1 MFLGLP
7 NHYSALTDL
16 SFYSSYDARYAETT
30 AELARDAIKAC
41 SREKYDAARK
51 ILEGVIADD
60 AKAGV
65 RLAQAASQ
73 GSPTPDPQR
82 RLGQINH
89 DIAQLQKALEKF
101 PPFPENCDKD
111 KRTGALMG
119 QPATPAGAGPVF
131 IGIPE
136 NYVASADLS
145 FFANG
150 MAWSLEPIYLAAE
163 EAIRQCDRAKFDVFK
178 DILAHMIA
186 SSEEAFAR
194 EAADAARAKFPDL
207 GSLEVVLRQRRH
219 DIAQLHRAYE
229 KLGKFEDRCPK
240 EKKVGALMD
249 VFIQGGAAL
258 AFQNGGFFRSLDTIG
273 DEQRDAFGGRTRSTG
288 VFGGGARLNVLKVN
302 PTFFVEARF
311 QTAFGAPSFQ
321 QTAGLSGLNAPGQA
335 PFGESL
341 VRENWGIP
349 LLLGTTWSLGNVGRL
364 GELGLDVYGGIT
376 IANWTQSLSG
386 GEAGT
391 PGTPS
396 YSVQQ
401 TRTSVD
407 PTFGV
412 GLRLPVID
420 FNGDGRADV
429 ILGVHGELAF
439 RQGSSVTTLSPSNS
453 GQTYTGW
460 VDSRTTAALMLRLSV
475 PLGGGPLFRVD

>member
-16 SFYSSYDARYAETT
+16 SFYSSYDALYAEAT
-30 AELARDAIKAC
+30 ADLARDAIKAC
-41 SREKYDAARK
+41 SREKYDNARK

-60 AKAGV
+60 AKAGA
-65 RLAQAASQ
+65 RMTLAVSQ
-73 GSPTPDPQR
+73 GSPLPDPQR

-89 DIAQLQKALEKF
+89 DIAQLKKALEKF
-101 PPFPENCDKD
+101 PPFPEDCKD

-119 QPATPAGAGPVF
+119 QPVTPKGDGPVF

-150 MAWSLEPIYLAAE
+150 MAWSLEAIYLGAE
-163 EAIRQCDRAKFDVFK
+163 QAIRECDRAKFEGLK
-178 DILAHMIA
+178 NALAHMIA
-186 SSEEAFAR
+186 SAEQDFAR
-194 EAADAARAKFPDL
+194 SAAEAARAKFPDL
-207 GSLEVVLRQRRH
+207 GSLEVVLRQQRH

-258 AFQNGGFFRSLDTIG
+258 AFQSNGFFRALDTFS
-273 DEQRDAFGGRTRSTG
+273 DETPTVFGGGTRSTG

-311 QTAFGAPSFQ
+311 QTAFGATSFQ
-321 QTAGLSGLNAPGQA
+321 QTAGLSGLGAPGQA

-349 LLLGTTWSLGNVGRL
+349 LLLGSTWSLGNVGTL
-364 GELGLDVYGGIT
+364 GELGLDLYGGIT
-376 IANWTQSLSG
+376 IANWTQSLAG
-386 GEAGT
+386 GEAGV
-391 PGTPS
+391 PGTPA

-429 ILGVHGELAF
+429 ILGVYGELAF
-439 RQGSSVTTLSPSNS
+439 RQGSSVTTISPSSS
-453 GQTYTGW
+453 GLNYTGW
-460 VDSRTTAALMLRLSV
+460 VDGRTNVALMLRLSV